1 MSNQQE
7 KRQYPRA
14 AVTWSVVLRT
24 ARGEIRCE
32 TANITVAGALIL
44 CEEPLRAKEAI
55 EIVLDVPSLI
65 RPIILTA
72 EVVHTHISDP
82 EDEMSPCQIG
92 VRFTEI
98 SDKNRWLIST
108 AVQRESGA
116 MLMP

>member
-14 AVTWSVVLRT
+14 VVRWPVVLRT
-24 ARGEIRCE
+24 ARGEISCE
-32 TANITVAGALIL
+32 TANINMAGALIR
-44 CEEPLRAKEAI
+44 CKEPLKANEVI
-55 EIVLDVPSLI
+55 EVVLGVPSLI
-65 RPIILTA
+65 RPLILTA
-72 EVVHTHISDP
+72 EVIHTHISDQ
-82 EDEMSPCQIG
+82 EDDMSPCQIG
-92 VRFTEI
+92 VRFTEV